1 MIEVKDGTDATEN
14 IFLQRGHSIELTC
27 KTGYVLAAN
36 SSQSIFVIQCDGTSP
51 VIPKCKGDLK
61 SLIL

>member
-1 MIEVKDGTDATEN
+1 MIEVKDGMDAPEN

-36 SSQSIFVIQCDGTSP
+36 SSQSVFVIQCDGTSP